1 MKAHR
6 FLPVFWTSGLESI
19 LMAKDYGFKIIS
31 VEDVGESAPWD
42 IDMTGNIVLVVGGER
57 NGIPEQILEQSDDI
71 IRIPMSGFVPSF
83 NLQAP
88 LSYVA
93 IEAQRQRS

>member
-1 MKAHR
+1 
-6 FLPVFWTSGLESI
+6 
-19 LMAKDYGFKIIS
+19 
-31 VEDVGESAPWD
+31 
-42 IDMTGNIVLVVGGER
+42 MTGNIVLVVGGER
-57 NGIPEQILEQSDDI
+57 DGIPEQILEQSDEI

>member
-1 MKAHR
+1 MVVPCSR
-6 FLPVFWTSGLESI
+6 T
-19 LMAKDYGFKIIS
+19 IS
-31 VEDVGESAPWD
+31 DDAGV
-42 IDMTGNIVLVVGGER
+42 VLVVGGER
-57 NGIPEQILEQSDDI
+57 DGIPEQSLEQSDEI

-93 IEAQRQRS
+93 IVAQRQRS